1 MAGIYIHVPFCKTRC
16 VYCDFYST
24 TRGDLKQRYIDAL
37 CEELTMRRDYLQ
49 GETVRTVYFGGG
61 TPSQLEEEDFRHV
74 FDTLSDIYGLD
85 ACEEITLEANPDDL
99 TEDYI
104 AMLRR
109 LPFNRISMGIQTF
122 DDATLRLLN
131 RRHDAR

>member
-61 TPSQLEEEDFRHV
+61 TPL
-74 FDTLSDIYGLD
+74 
-85 ACEEITLEANPDDL
+85 
-99 TEDYI
+99 
-104 AMLRR
+104 
-109 LPFNRISMGIQTF
+109 
-122 DDATLRLLN
+122 AT
-131 RRHDAR
+131 

>member
-1 MAGIYIHVPFCKTRC
+1 MAGIYIHIPFCKTRC

-74 FDTLSDIYGLD
+74 FDTPSDIYCLV
-85 ACEEITLEANPDDL
+85 ACEEITIEANPYD
-99 TEDYI
+99 
-104 AMLRR
+104 
-109 LPFNRISMGIQTF
+109 
-122 DDATLRLLN
+122 
-131 RRHDAR
+131 